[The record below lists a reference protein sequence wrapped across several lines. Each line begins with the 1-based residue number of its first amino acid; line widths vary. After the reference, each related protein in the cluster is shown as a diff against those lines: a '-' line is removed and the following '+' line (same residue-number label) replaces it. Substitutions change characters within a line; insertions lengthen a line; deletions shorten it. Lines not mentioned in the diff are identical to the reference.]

1 MCYNFYKFKLYT
13 FFKGITMDLQEKRK
27 AVSKFNKALKDLVKL
42 EAEKKRLEIK
52 IENAKKIIQE
62 FDIKINGTNI

>member
-1 MCYNFYKFKLYT
+1 
-13 FFKGITMDLQEKRK
+13 MDLQEKRK
-27 AVSKFNKALKDLVKL
+27 AVAKFNKALKDLAKL
-42 EAEKKRLEIK
+42 ESEKKRLEIK

>member
-1 MCYNFYKFKLYT
+1 MN
-13 FFKGITMDLQEKRK
+13 LQEKRK
-27 AVSKFNKALKDLVKL
+27 AVSKFNKALKDLAKL
-42 EAEKKRLEIK
+42 EAEKKRIEIK

>member
-1 MCYNFYKFKLYT
+1 
-13 FFKGITMDLQEKRK
+13 MDLQEKRK
-27 AVSKFNKALKDLVKL
+27 AVAKFNKALKDLVKL